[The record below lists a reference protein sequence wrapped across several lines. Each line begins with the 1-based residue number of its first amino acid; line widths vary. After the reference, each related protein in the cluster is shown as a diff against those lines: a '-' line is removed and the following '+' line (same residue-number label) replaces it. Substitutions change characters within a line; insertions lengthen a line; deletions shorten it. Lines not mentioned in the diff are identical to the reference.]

1 MKNKK
6 GKVDGVMKKNRDL
19 KPMYGLI
26 KDMYE
31 SGAEVKDIVCE
42 LGISKDSIY
51 RALAQM
57 NVRIRLERKRK
68 YEEER
73 LVYAVHEA
81 PVLEKIVI
89 DGKRYIDITPLFS
102 PR

>member
-1 MKNKK
+1 MNKR
-6 GKVDGVMKKNRDL
+6 GNL

-26 KDMYE
+26 KEMYE
-31 SGAEVKDIVCE
+31 SGAEVIDIVIE

-51 RALAQM
+51 RALGQM
-57 NVRIRLERKRK
+57 GVRMRLERRRK
-68 YEEER
+68 YENER
-73 LVYAVHEA
+73 LVYAVHEE

-102 PR
+102 PK

>member
-6 GKVDGVMKKNRDL
+6 GKANDVMKKKADL
-19 KPMYGLI
+19 KSMYGLI
-26 KDMYE
+26 KEMYE
-31 SGAEVKDIVCE
+31 SGSEVKEIVCE

-51 RALAQM
+51 RALAKM
-57 NVRIRLERKRK
+57 NVKIRLERRRK
-68 YEEER
+68 YEDER
-73 LVYAVHEA
+73 LVYAVHEE

-102 PR
+102 PK